1 MADID
6 ILHPSAHGSEQNR
19 LAVELI
25 AGKLRDQLGLHTE
38 WQGDVLNFQRSG
50 VDGRIT
56 VASSHVQVSA
66 NLGFPFSAMRSMVE
80 AEIRRVLAEKL
91 G

>member
-1 MADID
+1 MTDID
-6 ILHPSAHGSEQNR
+6 ILHPSAHSSEQNR

-25 AGKLRDQLGLHTE
+25 AEKLRDQLGLQTE

-50 VDGRIT
+50 VDGHIT
-56 VASSHVQVSA
+56 VAPGHVQVSA
-66 NLGFPFSAMRSMVE
+66 NLGFPFSAMRGMVE
-80 AEIRRVLAEKL
+80 AEIRRVLADKL

>member
-25 AGKLRDQLGLHTE
+25 ADKLREQLGLHTE
-38 WQGDVLNFQRSG
+38 WQDDALSFKRSG
-50 VDGRIT
+50 VDGRIS
-56 VASSHVQVSA
+56 VAPSHVHVSA
-66 NLGFPFSAMRSMVE
+66 NLGFPFSAMRGMIE